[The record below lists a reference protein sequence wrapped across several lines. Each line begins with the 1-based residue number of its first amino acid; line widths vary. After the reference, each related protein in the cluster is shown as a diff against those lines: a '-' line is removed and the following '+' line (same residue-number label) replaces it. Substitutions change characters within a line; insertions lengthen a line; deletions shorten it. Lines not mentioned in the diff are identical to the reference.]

1 MQVCSLTGCDLPA
14 RVLVRFVYVLD
25 DEERPYHAYC
35 VRHSGVWR
43 SHQLG
48 DVVLLSGVVSG

>member
-1 MQVCSLTGCDLPA
+1 MQVCSLASCGLPA

-35 VRHSGVWR
+35 ARHSGVWE
-43 SHQLG
+43 SFQLD
-48 DVVLLSGVVSG
+48 DVVLVPVSG